1 MRSLILELNK
11 KHRYITP
18 VHTLKEVEYRRKVE
32 MHELKLYP
40 YFMLLIF
47 NVTTPD
53 IYEKALDFFL

>member
-1 MRSLILELNK
+1 MRSLMLELNK
-11 KHRYITP
+11 KHRFITP

-47 NVTTPD
+47 HAQGED
-53 IYEKALDFFL
+53 IVEKAL